1 VLQEAIADAFKSE
14 NACRAKKKKKPGTK
28 AWTLRF
34 RSFQK
39 SLTEVI
45 RFNPGRVLSHF
56 EAGKYS
62 STLFGIGTR
71 CTCGCDHS
79 SVLFAQD
86 VLMTTPDVTAL

>member
-1 VLQEAIADAFKSE
+1 VLQEAIADAFKGE

-28 AWTLRF
+28 AWMLRF

-56 EAGKYS
+56 EAGKY
-62 STLFGIGTR
+62 FGVLSGSGMR
-71 CTCGCDHS
+71 CTSGCDHS
-79 SVLFAQD
+79 SVLCAQD
-86 VLMTTPDVTAL
+86 VRMTTSDVTAL